1 MSSSH
6 KGEATRRHFR
16 RPERKWVTGPARGIY
31 PVADP
36 MAECVYCHETGADWY
51 GRNGDAVHLA
61 CWQRVLGD
69 VGKSF
74 NDYEEERNDD

>member
-6 KGEATRRHFR
+6 RGVSIRCFH
-16 RPERKWVTGPARGIY
+16 RPERKWVTGPVRGIY

-36 MAECVYCHETGADWY
+36 AAECVYCHKTGADWY

-61 CWQRVLGD
+61 CWRKELNTSRKG
-69 VGKSF
+69 F
-74 NDYEEERNDD
+74 NEYTEDRNDD

>member
-6 KGEATRRHFR
+6 RGVSIRSRFR
-16 RPERKWVTGPARGIY
+16 RPERKWVTGPVRGIH

-36 MAECVYCHETGADWY
+36 NAECVYCHETGADWY

-61 CWQRVLGD
+61 CWQRELDTERKG
-69 VGKSF
+69 F
-74 NDYEEERNDD
+74 NDYTEERNDD